1 MIGIL
6 MPKRLNSACRSKPAQ
21 PRQSDVQDE
30 AAWDGGERMFQQ
42 LGCRRECLDAQ
53 PDRTK
58 QAAQPA
64 EHERIIVDDEY
75 DRLFRS

>member
-1 MIGIL
+1 ML
-6 MPKRLNSACRSKPAQ
+6 
-21 PRQSDVQDE
+21 
-30 AAWDGGERMFQQ
+30 QQ
-42 LGCRRECLDAQ
+42 LGCGRERLDPQ